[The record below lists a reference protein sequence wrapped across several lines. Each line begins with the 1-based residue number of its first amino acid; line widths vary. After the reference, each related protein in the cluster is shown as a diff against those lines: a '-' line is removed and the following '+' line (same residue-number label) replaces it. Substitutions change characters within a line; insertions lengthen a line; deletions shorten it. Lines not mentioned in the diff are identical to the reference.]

1 MIDTKELARIWAEF
15 PLSEENDA
23 AQLAEQLKKN
33 PEEWAAAAEFLKR
46 PDLDSLPLGRHEI
59 STHSFAAVS
68 EYDSRAE
75 GKYEAHKDYA
85 DIQLILEGAEN
96 IWIAPIEAATERLSD
111 YDPVKDIEFFGAASH
126 DERAALA
133 DRKHWV
139 ILFPSDLHK
148 PCIAIDKPVHI
159 HKIVVKVKL

>member
-1 MIDTKELARIWAEF
+1 MIDTKELAQIWAAF

-23 AQLAEQLKKN
+23 AQLAEQLKNN

-46 PDLDSLPLGRHEI
+46 PDLDSLPAGRHEI
-59 STHSFAAVS
+59 TAHSFAAVS

-96 IWIAPIEAATERLSD
+96 IWIAPIDAATERLSD